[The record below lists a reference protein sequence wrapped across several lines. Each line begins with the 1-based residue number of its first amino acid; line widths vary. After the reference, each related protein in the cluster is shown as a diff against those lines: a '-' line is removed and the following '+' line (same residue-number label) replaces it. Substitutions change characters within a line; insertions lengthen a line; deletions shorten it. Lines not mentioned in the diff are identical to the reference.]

1 MTIDKIK
8 EMVDGYPDKI
18 ANIDDQIAG
27 VDAQIEEF
35 QLQQNALQETLEQIY
50 SEVVSEFLVNQCDFL
65 YHGTD
70 FYSGTG
76 IGTINSNIVNWQC
89 YNEVT
94 DPIIGNDYYDVSI
107 NPPEEKP
114 YDDTFT
120 AYEIITINDSTIS
133 DKYEEFDLVIDYIH
147 HPIGLTGMYGTK
159 GNIENLSGAK
169 GMLES
174 NKQKFIDSQSV
185 LSRFGV

>member
-1 MTIDKIK
+1 MAIDKIK

-18 ANIDDQIAG
+18 AAIDNQIAG
-27 VDAQIEEF
+27 VDSQIEEF

-50 SEVVSEFLVNQCDFL
+50 SEVVSGFLVNQSDFL
-65 YHGTD
+65 YRGTN

-76 IGTINSNIVNWQC
+76 IGTIDSNIVNYQC

-94 DPIIGNDYYDVSI
+94 DPVLGDDYYDVSI
-107 NPPEEKP
+107 NPPEEVP
-114 YDDTFT
+114 YDNTFT
-120 AYEIITINDSTIS
+120 AYELVTIDDSSIS
-133 DKYEEFDLVIDYIH
+133 GKYDEFALVIDYIH
-147 HPIGLTGMYGTK
+147 HPIGVTGMYGTK
-159 GNIENLSGAK
+159 GNIANLSGAK

-174 NKQKFIDSQSV
+174 NKQKFIDSQST